1 MTTYI
6 CNPKT
11 GRAIEFGGST
21 YKKINK
27 MPKWPGKLARFPKS
41 SSKKGACQ
49 VCGINAKTNRCNRN
63 FSHNQPHLCKLGP
76 KGWCRKVGS
85 LESIVEEDD
94 EDDEWFPEEGASGE
108 VRWRCAVGAPLSSK
122 DEMLL
127 HEAKAKEEEKE

>member
-27 MPKWPGKLARFPKS
+27 MPKWKGKLARFPKS
-41 SSKKGACQ
+41 SSKKRACQ
-49 VCGINAKTNRCNRN
+49 VCGINGKTNRCNQN

-76 KGWCRKVGS
+76 KGYCRKKNLRGVTK
-85 LESIVEEDD
+85 LKSIVEDRD
-94 EDDEWFPEEGASGE
+94 DDEWWPEEVVKKQGDITLFN
-108 VRWRCAVGAPLSSK
+108 C
-122 DEMLL
+122 
-127 HEAKAKEEEKE
+127 